1 MWIRK
6 SGLALWVFLACA
18 VALLPIA
25 CSNDDDDTSNQ
36 VQDAASEKAPVS
48 MTGS

>member
-6 SGLALWVFLACA
+6 SGLALWIFLACA
-18 VALLPIA
+18 ITLLPIA
-25 CSNDDDDTSNQ
+25 CGDDDDTSNQ
-36 VQDAASEKAPVS
+36 VQDAASEKAPLP

>member
-1 MWIRK
+1 MLRRK
-6 SGLALWVFLACA
+6 PGLALWIFLACA

-25 CSNDDDDTSNQ
+25 CGSDDDTSNEIR
-36 VQDAASEKAPVS
+36 DAASESAPVS